1 MEMKNIGTNVKRSL
15 LKQQEALERF
25 KSRREDFLIAK
36 EQITK
41 EIEEAGK
48 IWKNTLKQLPK
59 QEFDF

>member
-1 MEMKNIGTNVKRSL
+1 MKNIGTNIKRSL
-15 LKQQEALERF
+15 LKQQEALQRF
-25 KSRREDFLIAK
+25 NSRREDFLIAK
-36 EQITK
+36 EQILK

>member
-1 MEMKNIGTNVKRSL
+1 MKNVGTNIKRSL

-36 EQITK
+36 ELIIK

-48 IWKNTLKQLPK
+48 IWKNTLIQLPK
-59 QEFDF
+59 KEFDF

>member
-1 MEMKNIGTNVKRSL
+1 MKNIGTNIKRSL

>member
-1 MEMKNIGTNVKRSL
+1 M
-15 LKQQEALERF
+15 KQQEALQRF
-25 KSRREDFLIAK
+25 NSRREDFLIAK
-36 EQITK
+36 EQILK